1 MPIIRGEHY
10 FDTEFTRIPNSYVRD
25 AQLSLAARGLLA
37 QLLSHAPGWEVSQ
50 ESLAAANGVGRDAI
64 RSLLNELM
72 EFGYLSRSE
81 KRVRNSSGH
90 LAGYVY
96 TTQDPTLPQ
105 PTLAEPTQVE
115 PTQVNPLHKKNILK
129 EENTKEEH
137 LEELSALD
145 DQFEEFYKIYPRK
158 MQRGDA
164 RKAFAKAVSQGGF
177 VPILAGVI
185 RFAEDPNLPP
195 DRFVPYP
202 ATWLR
207 AESWLDGPLPFDDR
221 RQKEKQELEDKRKME
236 EWLNEQDGN

>member
-72 EFGYLSRSE
+72 GFGYLSRSE

-105 PTLAEPTQVE
+105 PTLAEPTQAE

-137 LEELSALD
+137 LEKLSALD
-145 DQFEEFYKIYPRK
+145 DQFEQFYKIYPRK

-164 RKAFAKAVSQGGF
+164 RKAFTKVLESARFEDV
-177 VPILAGVI
+177 LEGVI
-185 RFAEDPNLPP
+185 GFANDPNLPP
-195 DRFVPYP
+195 NRFVPYP

-221 RQKEKQELEDKRKME
+221 RQKEQEELENQRKMK
-236 EWLNEQDGN
+236 EWLNEQD